1 MQTNTEITQTNEA
14 ATHAPSAPAGFVNS
28 LFSFNAL
35 TGLLRILGAT
45 VLIASVSI
53 FLLQGW
59 ESGNDVQRYLLLLAH
74 TVLLAGTGFASGH
87 WIKESKGARLFLA
100 LALISVS
107 VNFAILGGLLYSQLQ
122 WDSALV
128 AYPDFATWRAE
139 DLSLALIT
147 TGGALLLLGPVAWL
161 GFMALA
167 RRSAAQLT
175 VLYLLGNAVLLV
187 PVRGSAVIGILI
199 VVATLGILAQVS
211 RASRHDATLRTNEGL
226 FARAVQFLPVGI
238 ILSRS
243 LYLYATDAFLTTVA
257 ALVVFIVLRQ
267 ISRQM
272 DGTSAIR
279 TTLEFFSVIPAGFAA
294 AGLAAVV
301 DDVWTRADS
310 FELPVF
316 TLSLAAL
323 IVEISL
329 RCSGRG
335 AGYRRIASV
344 IVAAGMLANLFM
356 FGNVATAAMCLV
368 AGIAVTVYGYSVQ
381 QRLIFGLGLLTL
393 LLGLGHQV
401 GYAVEMFDLGSWGSL
416 ALLGIIAIV
425 SGSMLERHGADIKL
439 RFKNWRQRF
448 QSWDY

>member
-1 MQTNTEITQTNEA
+1 MNTNTEITPTDEVI
-14 ATHAPSAPAGFVNS
+14 THAPSKPMGFVNS

-107 VNFAILGGLLYSQLQ
+107 VNFAILGGLLYSQVQ
-122 WDSALV
+122 WDSAFV
-128 AYPDFATWRAE
+128 IYPDFATWHTE
-139 DLSLALIT
+139 SLSTALVT
-147 TGGALLLLGPVAWL
+147 SGGALLLLGPVTWL

-167 RRSAAQLT
+167 RRSAARLT
-175 VLYLLGNAVLLV
+175 VLYLLGNAALLV
-187 PVRGSAVIGILI
+187 PVRGSEVIGMLI
-199 VVATLGILAQVS
+199 MVATFGILSQVS
-211 RASRHDATLRTNEGL
+211 RASRQDATLRTNEGL
-226 FARAVQFLPVGI
+226 FARVVQFLPVGI

-243 LYLYATDAFLTTVA
+243 LYLYATDAFLITMA
-257 ALVVFIVLRQ
+257 ALVVFIVIRQ
-267 ISRQM
+267 IAGQM
-272 DGTSAIR
+272 DRASTMR
-279 TTLEFFSVIPAGFAA
+279 KTLEYFSVIPAGFAA
-294 AGLAAVV
+294 AGVAAVV
-301 DDVWTRADS
+301 DDMWPHADS
-310 FELPVF
+310 LLLPVF

-323 IVEISL
+323 IFEISL

-335 AGYRRIASV
+335 TGYRRIASV
-344 IVAAGMLANLFM
+344 IVASGMLANLFL
-356 FGNVATAAMCLV
+356 FGNVITAAACLL
-368 AGIAVTVYGYSVQ
+368 AGIAVMVYGYSVQ

-393 LLGLGHQV
+393 LVGLGHQV
-401 GYAVEMFDLGSWGSL
+401 TYAIEMFDLGSWGSL

-425 SGSMLERHGADIKL
+425 TGSMLERHGADIKL
-439 RFKNWRQRF
+439 RFTTWRQRF